1 MDKKE
6 KGLIFTRIDDIESVL
21 REGHNVLSTSEVINV
36 LRSLKNDINTI

>member
-21 REGHNVLSTSEVINV
+21 REGRNVLSTSEVISV

>member
-21 REGHNVLSTSEVINV
+21 REGRNVLSTSEVINV